1 MGPIAIFI
9 LLIFFFS
16 LISKR
21 IEKTILTAPIIFTVA
36 GMGVYLISP
45 RLAELEFH
53 NHTVLLIA
61 ELTLAL
67 LLFTDA
73 TRIELR
79 KLRKETVFPERLLGI
94 GMPLT
99 ILAGTIVAVLLFDGF
114 SIWEAAL
121 LAVILAPTDA
131 SLGQVVVN
139 SRLVPKSIRQA
150 LNVEAG
156 LNDGLSMPFFTLF
169 LGLAAT
175 ADPFLPGDWLL
186 YTVQQIF
193 FGLLVGIVVGW
204 LGGWLIGEAGAR
216 GWIDE
221 SLQQLGLLALA
232 LMCYGGAVWFGGNG
246 FIAAFTG
253 GILVKRGFEDAHYHA
268 NEFSEAWGQLLNY
281 FVFFIFGMIAAE
293 LIPHFDTTILIFA
306 VLSLTIVRMLP
317 VAVAMIRARLAPA
330 SVLFMGWFGPRGLAS
345 IVLGLIFLEHEVS
358 LTYETTIVRAVA
370 ATVLLSILAHGV
382 SALPG
387 IKWYKSRIEDLEES
401 SPEMQE
407 TAPVIPGLKSQ
418 KPMSSN

>member
-9 LLIFFFS
+9 LLIFFFT

-36 GMGVYLISP
+36 GMGMYLISP
-45 RLAELEFH
+45 RLAELEIH

-79 KLRKETVFPERLLGI
+79 KLLKETIIPERLLGI

-99 ILAGTIVAVLLFDGF
+99 ILVGTFVAALLFDGF

-131 SLGQVVVN
+131 GLGQVVVK

-169 LGLAAT
+169 LGLAAA
-175 ADPFLPGDWLL
+175 ADPFLAGDWLL
-186 YTVQQIF
+186 FTVEQIF

-204 LGGWLIGEAGAR
+204 LGGWLIGETGKR
-216 GWIDE
+216 GWING

-232 LMCYGGAVWFGGNG
+232 LMCYGGADRIGGNG

-253 GILVKRGFEDAHYHA
+253 GLLVKRGFEDARFHA
-268 NEFSEAWGQLLNY
+268 SEFSEAWGQLLNY
-281 FVFFIFGMIAAE
+281 FVFFIFGMIVVE
-293 LIPHFDTTILIFA
+293 LIPHFDSTILIYA
-306 VLSLTIVRMLP
+306 ILSLTIVRMLP
-317 VAVAMIRARLAPA
+317 VALAMIRARLAPA
-330 SVLFMGWFGPRGLAS
+330 SILFMGWFGPRGLAS
-345 IVLGLIFLEHEVS
+345 IVLGLIFLEREVS
-358 LTYETTIVRAVA
+358 LAYETTIVRAVA
-370 ATVLLSILAHGV
+370 ATVLLSILTHGV

-387 IKWYKSRIEDLEES
+387 IKWYKSRIEDLDES
-401 SPEMQE
+401 APELQD
-407 TAPVIPGLKSQ
+407 TVSVLPGENRKFT
-418 KPMSSN
+418 

>member
-9 LLIFFFS
+9 LLIFFFT

-21 IEKTILTAPIIFTVA
+21 IEKTIITAPIIFTVA

-45 RLAELEFH
+45 RVAEFEIH
-53 NHTVLLIA
+53 NNTILLIA

-73 TRIELR
+73 TRIDLR
-79 KLRKETVFPERLLGI
+79 KLLKETTLPDRLLGI

-131 SLGQVVVN
+131 GLGQVVVK
-139 SRLVPKSIRQA
+139 SRLVPERVRQA

-156 LNDGLSMPFFTLF
+156 LNDGLAMPLFTLF
-169 LGLAAT
+169 IGLAAAT
-175 ADPFLPGDWLL
+175 DPFVPGDWLL
-186 YTVQQIF
+186 YTVEQIF
-193 FGLLVGIVVGW
+193 FGLLIGIIFGW
-204 LGGWLIGEAGAR
+204 LGGWLIGETGKR

-232 LMCYGGAVWFGGNG
+232 LMCYGGAVLLGGNG

-253 GILVKRGFEDAHYHA
+253 GLLVKRGFEDARYHA
-268 NEFSEAWGQLLNY
+268 SEFSEAWGQLLNY
-281 FVFFIFGMIAAE
+281 FVFFIFGMIAAV
-293 LIPHFDTTILIFA
+293 LIQQFDSTILIFA

-317 VAVAMIRARLAPA
+317 VAVAMIRIRLIPA
-330 SVLFMGWFGPRGLAS
+330 SILFMGWFGPRGLAS
-345 IVLGLIFLEHEVS
+345 IVLGLIFLEREVNLS
-358 LTYETTIVRAVA
+358 YETTIVQAVA
-370 ATVLLSILAHGV
+370 ATVLLSIFAHGV

-387 IKWYKSRIEDLEES
+387 IRWYARRVEDLD
-401 SPEMQE
+401 E
-407 TAPVIPGLKSQ
+407 TAPELQDTVSIIPER
-418 KPMSSN
+418 